1 MRKRILA
8 GVALGATVL
17 LAAAPG
23 ASASNPSCTA
33 QFTSVGA
40 QVVRPFGRLI
50 VVDEVRNLTLG
61 GPNLG
66 QEVKVLFATA
76 DREACLVPPPAP

>member
-1 MRKRILA
+1 MRKRILP
-8 GVALGATVL
+8 GVVLGATVL

-23 ASASNPSCTA
+23 ASAAPSCTA

-40 QVVRPFGRLI
+40 QVVRPFGRQI
-50 VVDEVRNLTLG
+50 VVPELRNLTLG

-66 QEVKVLFATA
+66 QEVKILFATA
-76 DREACLVPPPAP
+76 DREACLIPPPAP

>member
-8 GVALGATVL
+8 GLALGATVV
-17 LAAAPG
+17 LAVAPG
-23 ASASNPSCTA
+23 VSAAPSCTA

-40 QVVRPFGRLI
+40 HAARPLGQSI
-50 VVDEVRNLTLG
+50 VVPERRDLTLG

-66 QEVKVLFATA
+66 QEVKVFFATA
-76 DREACLVPPPAP
+76 DREACPVPPPAP